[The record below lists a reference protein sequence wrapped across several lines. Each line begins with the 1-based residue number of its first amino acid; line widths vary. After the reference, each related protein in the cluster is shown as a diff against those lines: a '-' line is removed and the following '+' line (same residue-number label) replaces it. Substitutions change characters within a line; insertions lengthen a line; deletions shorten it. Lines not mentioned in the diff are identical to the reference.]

1 MIQSLIHRF
10 LLRRHFWR
18 HATFSEIAELYASR
32 LLTMF
37 ALRFVMVFAS
47 VYLYK
52 LGYSVSVIALIWC
65 AFYFLKIFFAWPAG
79 LIIAR
84 FGPKHGILYAN
95 IIFAVAL
102 CFLGF
107 ADRFGVPVIIIW
119 LVIQGFAGTFYNLCY
134 QVDFSKVKHAEH
146 AGKEIGYMNI
156 VEKIAAG
163 VSPLVGGIVA
173 SLAGP
178 ASAIVLSILLFL
190 LSAVPL
196 FRTAEPTKLHQD
208 ITLKGFPWRIAWRS
222 IRANLGFG
230 VDVVA
235 SSTGWVLFISA
246 VIFTNDGNE
255 LYAKIGAFTSV
266 SLVVALVTSYLF
278 GKLIDRRQGLLL
290 LRSSVVLNSMVH
302 LLRPGVST
310 ATGIVISNAVNEM
323 ATTGYSIAFVRGEF
337 DMADTPGYRIAY
349 LSLMEISANLG
360 AFVAAL
366 LIALL
371 TSAFDANGGLKVF
384 FVLTAFATLLIAT
397 PRFTLYQ
404 R

>member
-1 MIQSLIHRF
+1 MITQLIHRF
-10 LLRRHFWR
+10 LKRRHFWR
-18 HATFSEIAELYASR
+18 YATFSEIAELYASR

-52 LGYSVSVIALIWC
+52 LGYTVSVIALIWC
-65 AFYFLKIFFAWPAG
+65 VFYFVKAFLAWPAA
-79 LIIAR
+79 LAVAR

-95 IIFAVAL
+95 IIFAIGL
-102 CFLGF
+102 CFLAF
-107 ADRFGVPVIIIW
+107 ADQFGIAAIALW
-119 LVIQGFAGTFYNLCY
+119 GAFQAFASTFYNLCH
-134 QVDFSKVKHAEH
+134 QVDFSKVKHADH

-163 VSPLVGGIVA
+163 LSPLLGGAVA

-178 ASAIVLSILLFL
+178 GSAIVLSIALFL

-196 FRTAEPTKLHQD
+196 LRTAEPTRLHQH
-208 ITLKGFPWRIAWRS
+208 ITLRGFPWRLMWRS
-222 IRANLGFG
+222 LRANVGFG
-230 VDVVA
+230 VDAVA
-235 SSTGWVLFISA
+235 SSTAWVLFISA
-246 VIFTNDGNE
+246 VIFTNDGDE

-266 SLVVALVTSYLF
+266 SLVAALVTSYLF
-278 GKLIDRRQGLLL
+278 GRLIDHRQGLLL
-290 LRSSVVLNSMVH
+290 LRSSVVLNSVVH

-310 ATGIVISNAVNEM
+310 ATGIVMANAANEM

-349 LSLMEISANLG
+349 LAMMEIGANLG
-360 AFVAAL
+360 ACLAAL
-366 LIALL
+366 AIAGL
-371 TSAFDANGGLKVF
+371 TLAYDADGGLKVF
-384 FVLTAFATLLIAT
+384 FVFAAFVTLLIAA
-397 PRFTLYQ
+397 PRFPLYQ